1 MEKMKKLI
9 LVYNPVS
16 GDASFKN
23 KLDRMLEQFQQRNCM
38 LLIYRTRRDNRGIFA
53 EFVRT
58 ADAEGII
65 VAGGDG
71 TVHEIVNL
79 VLQENIK
86 LPVAIIGSGTS
97 NDFATYLGI
106 NDDLDAYFDRIAAGH
121 TRRVDLG
128 RVVKEYFVNVASAG
142 MLTGIAHEVDVR
154 LKNAMGKMA
163 YYLRGIG
170 EIPKFRSVHLQ
181 VEADGRML
189 EEDAF
194 LFVVVNSGVVGSLRN
209 VAVNAKVDDGLLDML
224 LVRKCNVAELMALT
238 AEIVAGRSV
247 EHKENVLYLQASS
260 FKITADTK
268 LESDLDGECGP
279 DLPLVIE
286 TIPKALEIYD

>member
-1 MEKMKKLI
+1 MKKLI

-23 KLDRMLEQFQQRNCM
+23 KLDMMLEKFQQRDCM
-38 LLIYRTRRDNRGIFA
+38 LMIYRTKRDNAAFPF
-53 EFVRT
+53 FVR
-58 ADAEGII
+58 AAQAEGII

-128 RVVKEYFVNVASAG
+128 RVGKEYFVNVASAG

>member
-1 MEKMKKLI
+1 
-9 LVYNPVS
+9 
-16 GDASFKN
+16 
-23 KLDRMLEQFQQRNCM
+23 M

-128 RVVKEYFVNVASAG
+128 RVGKEYFVNVASAG